1 MRNMGEKI
9 SDILQIGL
17 INMITQLLTN
27 SQLLLSTNTDV
38 YDLIQKQMQKIRF
51 EIGITIVIKLFQE
64 IKMSSIMVFLF

>member
-1 MRNMGEKI
+1 
-9 SDILQIGL
+9 
-17 INMITQLLTN
+17 MITQLLTN